1 MGTTDAPKI
10 CRDLLGDIAGAAVE
24 TSQVMERV
32 CDNLDFITL
41 TCPETEDSILQN
53 SPMNHEDDEEDELL
67 GLGSP
72 ALSVELEEREALT
85 LLDSPTS
92 SPLPS
97 PAPPAPQ
104 TLHPYACSD
113 IRDRMSAEKLAAMK
127 QKAKDEEEARL
138 ARKRAKTAVK
148 KKKSKEAKKQKKA
161 LQPLNINWTKDKEA
175 EEAAAT
181 PTPLPLP
188 SISGIPL
195 APPTPAPRSLAPAS
209 SPTSR

>member
-1 MGTTDAPKI
+1 
-10 CRDLLGDIAGAAVE
+10 
-24 TSQVMERV
+24 
-32 CDNLDFITL
+32 
-41 TCPETEDSILQN
+41 
-53 SPMNHEDDEEDELL
+53 MNVEDDEEDELL
-67 GLGSP
+67 GLGP
-72 ALSVELEEREALT
+72 SVELEEREALT

-97 PAPPAPQ
+97 PAPLAPQ
-104 TLHPYACSD
+104 TSHPYACSD

-138 ARKRAKTAVK
+138 TRKRAKKAVK

-181 PTPLPLP
+181 PTPLP
-188 SISGIPL
+188 S
-195 APPTPAPRSLAPAS
+195 
-209 SPTSR
+209 TSD